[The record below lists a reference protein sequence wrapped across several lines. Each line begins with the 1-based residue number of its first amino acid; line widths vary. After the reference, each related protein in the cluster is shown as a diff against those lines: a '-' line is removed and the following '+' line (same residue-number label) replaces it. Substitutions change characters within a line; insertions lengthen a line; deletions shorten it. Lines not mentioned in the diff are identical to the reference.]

1 MLEGTNLVRKKYLS
15 TNKNVGANV
24 KEFLGHFQKR
34 LTYFNF
40 ENQIRFL
47 SRYYQTQYSNYREAG
62 P

>member
-34 LTYFNF
+34 LTL
-40 ENQIRFL
+40 L
-47 SRYYQTQYSNYREAG
+47 SQYSSV
-62 P
+62 